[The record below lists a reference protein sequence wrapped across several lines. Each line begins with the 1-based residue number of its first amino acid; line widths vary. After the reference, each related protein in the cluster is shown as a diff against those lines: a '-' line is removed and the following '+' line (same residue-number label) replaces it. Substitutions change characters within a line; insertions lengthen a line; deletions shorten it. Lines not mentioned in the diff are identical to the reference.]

1 MEIKKPK
8 QLRGVVSERRAA
20 DCQMCVTKR
29 SSGDKPLSISRSAA
43 CHLLRRR

>member
-8 QLRGVVSERRAA
+8 PLREVVSESRAV
-20 DCQMCVTKR
+20 DCRMCVTKR
-29 SSGDKPLSISRSAA
+29 SSGDKPLSISRSAV